1 MVLGMVAVN
10 DRTLWSSFIL
20 SSLFSSSFRLFI
32 ILLVVAIQVSV
43 ASMVLDVKAKP
54 ITLGASALVLE

>member
-1 MVLGMVAVN
+1 MIELYG
-10 DRTLWSSFIL
+10 LHLFYL
-20 SSLFSSSFRLFI
+20 LYFSSSFRLFI